1 MPNLN
6 DDVALK
12 NIGTVEDL
20 ESDESVFTIYTLFL
34 FVVLWLLETL
44 FSRYVIRILVAD
56 NVLHYHEMH
65 FHTSIFVEFFLYFLG
80 CSTRHIWCKSFATYW
95 SLYQTSENLDR
106 LGKVSFLPEQFII
119 PIIKRTYG

>member
-1 MPNLN
+1 MYEILYLKFPEDKVVPNLH

-56 NVLHYHEMH
+56 NVLH
-65 FHTSIFVEFFLYFLG
+65 
-80 CSTRHIWCKSFATYW
+80 
-95 SLYQTSENLDR
+95 
-106 LGKVSFLPEQFII
+106 
-119 PIIKRTYG
+119 